1 MITATISANFSQ
13 QNKIKM
19 HTSNSNKKKKKKK
32 GENTI
37 KQNISRLRLRI
48 KWSLQERDGRREWKW
63 RLLTDSGVAVVVVV
77 DSIQGGGPVLK
88 ELLLGGKGEGRG
100 GKLVCKGPQ
109 GGSERAWEMEGGGEG
124 CCSTALCS
132 RQALSG
138 HTITQVGRTSNNKN
152 NPKAGVGVGAILPA
166 EPSRTWTRRVFP
178 DTKDKD
184 FKSCNVTVIST
195 LIAEGWSSLRS
206 FPATTHHRLT

>member
-1 MITATISANFSQ
+1 M
-13 QNKIKM
+13 
-19 HTSNSNKKKKKKK
+19 
-32 GENTI
+32 
-37 KQNISRLRLRI
+37 
-48 KWSLQERDGRREWKW
+48 QERDGRREWKW
-63 RLLTDSGVAVVVVV
+63 RLLTDSGVAVVVV
-77 DSIQGGGPVLK
+77 SSRFNTRWRPVLK

-166 EPSRTWTRRVFP
+166 EPSRT
-178 DTKDKD
+178 
-184 FKSCNVTVIST
+184 
-195 LIAEGWSSLRS
+195 
-206 FPATTHHRLT
+206 